1 MQHIIIHH
9 CKLKRRESC
18 GIKFTLQ
25 SPFSKENRK
34 RIEFILW
41 TKVMFG
47 ARRFWW
53 PFINRTHFPPSF
65 TRKMCVSSYFF
76 DVKSPSNFRGITRIP
91 CGAHFHARASKTSA
105 EDADWPNAILMF
117 MVHRDA
123 LFNVFLVYY
132 DKNGKKLETLGEL
145 SELVI
150 KWHWREKF
158 KYSDFM
164 WRFSP
169 LEVKILTPSYRWS
182 PALCLRRISINANI
196 VFKSFFENP
205 LKLSLAAQSQIF
217 IFENGSLRNREIQPE
232 SMDPHYQGGFFQIML
247 QFVLFRIE
255 QDHQH
260 FHGIPFTILL
270 ITDDGGGVKS
280 NNLFIF
286 KPLHHFFTIPLI
298 TERKHRLLLATII
311 LALFLNDCIS
321 TSQLVTRR

>member
-1 MQHIIIHH
+1 MLYLTFSWFIM
-9 CKLKRRESC
+9 
-18 GIKFTLQ
+18 IK
-25 SPFSKENRK
+25 
-34 RIEFILW
+34 
-41 TKVMFG
+41 M
-47 ARRFWW
+47 A
-53 PFINRTHFPPSF
+53 
-65 TRKMCVSSYFF
+65 
-76 DVKSPSNFRGITRIP
+76 
-91 CGAHFHARASKTSA
+91 
-105 EDADWPNAILMF
+105 
-117 MVHRDA
+117 
-123 LFNVFLVYY
+123 
-132 DKNGKKLETLGEL
+132 KKLETLGEL

-182 PALCLRRISINANI
+182 PALCLRSNANI

-232 SMDPHYQGGFFQIML
+232 SVDPHYQGGFFQIML